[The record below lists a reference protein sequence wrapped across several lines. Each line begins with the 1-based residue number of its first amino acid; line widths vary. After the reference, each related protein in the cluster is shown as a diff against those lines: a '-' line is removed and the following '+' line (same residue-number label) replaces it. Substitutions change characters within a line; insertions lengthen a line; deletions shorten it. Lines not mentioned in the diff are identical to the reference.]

1 MIDIKKSNNEKIIR
15 RNNTTENIEKSVLE
29 RENSKNI
36 KIESPL
42 HLILNKMKMKSKTP
56 KNQIK
61 IIKNRTINKKN
72 IKNNFINYNSS
83 KGILN
88 NIFLK
93 INKNYK
99 IYNDYELNELTYKD
113 ALKEDRRSFM
123 QIYISLLKMKHILIF
138 TFFQFRDYNSNIIK
152 INIFFFR
159 FSINYIISAMF
170 YSDTTMHK
178 IYIDNGSF
186 DITYQL
192 PQMLYSL
199 IISSIL
205 GILLNLLGLYE
216 KDIAEFKKYNI
227 K

>member
-1 MIDIKKSNNEKIIR
+1 MDKEKLFSNFKDIRNIGTFKMLSCIKLFLNKNNLIKNAANYMLVILLILNIFSIFIFNFYDYNFIKKFLIDIKKSNNEKIIR

-99 IYNDYELNELTYKD
+99 IYNDYELNELT
-113 ALKEDRRSFM
+113 LKEDRRSFI

-152 INIFFFR
+152 INIFF
-159 FSINYIISAMF
+159 
-170 YSDTTMHK
+170 SD
-178 IYIDNGSF
+178 F
-186 DITYQL
+186 Q
-192 PQMLYSL
+192 
-199 IISSIL
+199 
-205 GILLNLLGLYE
+205 
-216 KDIAEFKKYNI
+216 
-227 K
+227 